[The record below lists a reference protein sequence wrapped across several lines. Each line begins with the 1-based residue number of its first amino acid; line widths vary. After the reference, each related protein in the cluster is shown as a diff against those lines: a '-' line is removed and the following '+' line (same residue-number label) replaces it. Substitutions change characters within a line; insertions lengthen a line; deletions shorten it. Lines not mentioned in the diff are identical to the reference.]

1 MKTIA
6 LVSLLLVVTLI
17 GVRAARADSYSFAGL
32 GHLPGGVPSS
42 SAFDTSADGSVVVGG
57 SRRLSNYEPFRW
69 TEEEGM
75 VGLGQLRGV
84 ATGISGDGSVVVG
97 QSGEAFRWTQAGGM
111 VGLGSLSGGGTSSFA
126 TSISADGSVVVGQSG
141 EAFRWTQ
148 AGGMVGLGSLAGAP
162 FGSQAM
168 GVSDDGSVVVGGSY
182 SSLGY
187 EPFRWTEAGGM
198 VGLGHLSAGA
208 SSSEANDTSA
218 DGSDVVGYGNSP
230 VRRGNEAFRWTEEGG
245 MVGLGRFPGTY
256 SNSYATAIS
265 ADGSVVVG
273 GSSSD
278 GFDAAFV
285 WDEENGMRV
294 LLDILSQQGI
304 DMQGWVLQEA
314 SNISDDGLTIVGFG
328 KNPLGYTE
336 AWIATI
342 PEPSTALLISLGLIG
357 LGVRRRS

>member
-1 MKTIA
+1 
-6 LVSLLLVVTLI
+6 
-17 GVRAARADSYSFAGL
+17 
-32 GHLPGGVPSS
+32 
-42 SAFDTSADGSVVVGG
+42 
-57 SRRLSNYEPFRW
+57 
-69 TEEEGM
+69 
-75 VGLGQLRGV
+75 
-84 ATGISGDGSVVVG
+84 
-97 QSGEAFRWTQAGGM
+97 
-111 VGLGSLSGGGTSSFA
+111 
-126 TSISADGSVVVGQSG
+126 
-141 EAFRWTQ
+141 
-148 AGGMVGLGSLAGAP
+148 MVGLGSLAGAP

-218 DGSDVVGYGNSP
+218 DGSVVVGYGNSP

>member
-126 TSISADGSVVVGQSG
+126 TSISADGSVVVG
-141 EAFRWTQ
+141 
-148 AGGMVGLGSLAGAP
+148 
-162 FGSQAM
+162 
-168 GVSDDGSVVVGGSY
+168 GSY

-218 DGSDVVGYGNSP
+218 DGSVVVGYGNSP